1 MAYNKII
8 YGGTTLIDLTADT
21 VDATKLLKDTTAHDK
36 SGAVITGTCTYDVN
50 SQDAT
55 AAVAEILK
63 GKTAYARGQKI
74 TGTMPNIG
82 KATGTISTV
91 DEEYTIAM
99 GFHDGSGKVS
109 IAPTEQAKLIARNI
123 REGVTILGVL
133 GTMSGS
139 EGMAPQSKS
148 VTPTTH
154 AQTILPDE
162 GYNCLSQVE
171 VAAIPYAEAE
181 NSAGGITVTIG

>member
-1 MAYNKII
+1 MAYNKIV
-8 YGGTTLIDLTADT
+8 YGNTVLIDLTADT

-36 SGAVITGTCTYDVN
+36 SGAVITGTCTYDVD

-91 DEEYTIAM
+91 NEEYTIAM

-109 IAPTEQAKLIARNI
+109 IAPAEQAKLIAHNI

-148 VTPTTH
+148 VTATTH
-154 AQTILPDE
+154 AQTILTDE